1 VNISIPDPSSS
12 WMAAA
17 GTPGLVSIIIPTHNR
32 ARLVAEALTSAARQT
47 YRPLEIVLVDDAST
61 DDTPAVVARWREQA
75 GHEDVALQ
83 VLRLPDNRG
92 AAAAR
97 NHGLAHA
104 SGEFIGFLD
113 SDDLL
118 LSCKTTWQVQVLQQH
133 PEASHCYG
141 ITGYV
146 DARGEV
152 VELLG
157 EPASA
162 DPALEA
168 VRPRC
173 GCMAPLWRREALRR
187 AGPWDEHLTG
197 REDWVHRARAVLK
210 AGPGVFMNEPVCV
223 KRLHTG
229 KRISRHGDATF
240 ARHCWECAQAVKA
253 LLAADARA
261 TPAARTELAA
271 QMSGVFRSL
280 LRARADAEAEAVLTA
295 MAALA
300 EGPRRRHYQR
310 LRKVWFTV
318 GPSALRMAGR
328 LSGRL

>member
-1 VNISIPDPSSS
+1 
-12 WMAAA
+12 MAAA

-32 ARLVAEALTSAARQT
+32 ARHVAEALTSAARQT

-61 DDTPAVVARWREQA
+61 DDTPDVVAQWRQRP
-75 GHEDVALQ
+75 GHDDVALH
-83 VLRLPDNRG
+83 VLRLSTNRG

-104 SGEFIGFLD
+104 SGAFITFLD

-118 LSCKTTWQVQVLQQH
+118 LSCKTTWQVQLLQQH
-133 PEASHCYG
+133 AAASHCYG
-141 ITGYV
+141 ITGCI

-157 EPASA
+157 EPASG
-162 DPALEA
+162 DTALEA

-187 AGPWDEHLTG
+187 AGPWDEHLAG
-197 REDWVHRARAVLK
+197 REDWVHRARAVLA
-210 AGPGVFMNEPVCV
+210 AGAGVFLNEPVCV
-223 KRLHTG
+223 KRLHDG
-229 KRISRHGDATF
+229 ERISRHGDVTF
-240 ARHCWECAQAVKA
+240 ARRCWECARTVQS
-253 LLAADARA
+253 LIGDDART

-271 QMSGVFRSL
+271 QMSGIFRSF

-295 MAALA
+295 MAELA
-300 EGPRRRHYQR
+300 EGPRGRHYRR
-310 LRKVWFTV
+310 LRRIWSTA
-318 GPSALRMAGR
+318 GPSALRLAGL